1 MCYNSSC
8 SCRKN
13 CFSNQAVGIR
23 DICNFKVTNNFAK
36 FTNLK
41 LLHSCD
47 EGFEVRPN
55 AKIELI
61 NSKIVSQYNLEVIEK
76 PLDLVGEIFPNTGGL
91 PVPKRHPARQKYR
104 LLEMER
110 ISNKLGLPII
120 KQPKFFPPSDPHLP
134 AKFVIASN
142 KMGNKLHFG
151 NECLKYLW
159 SMDKDLSDHKILQ
172 EICEKLNLNFEEM
185 KNLALTE
192 EVNIEYQKNSKD
204 AVNNHVFGAP
214 SYVLNNE
221 IFWGQ
226 DRLDYLEDALKK

>member
-1 MCYNSSC
+1 M
-8 SCRKN
+8 
-13 CFSNQAVGIR
+13 
-23 DICNFKVTNNFAK
+23 
-36 FTNLK
+36 
-41 LLHSCD
+41 
-47 EGFEVRPN
+47 
-55 AKIELI
+55 KIEYYFSIL
-61 NSKIVSQYNLEVIEK
+61 SPFAYLGADRFTKIVSKYNLEVIEK

-104 LLEMER
+104 LVELTR
-110 ISNKLGLPII
+110 ISNKLGLPIN
-120 KQPKFFPPSDPHLP
+120 KQPKFFPPKDPHLA
-134 AKFVIASN
+134 AKFLIASN

-159 SMDKDLSDHKILQ
+159 SMDKDISDHTILQ

-185 KNLALTE
+185 KKLALTDD
-192 EVNIEYQKNSKD
+192 VNLEYQKNSKD
-204 AVNNHVFGAP
+204 AVDNDVFGSP